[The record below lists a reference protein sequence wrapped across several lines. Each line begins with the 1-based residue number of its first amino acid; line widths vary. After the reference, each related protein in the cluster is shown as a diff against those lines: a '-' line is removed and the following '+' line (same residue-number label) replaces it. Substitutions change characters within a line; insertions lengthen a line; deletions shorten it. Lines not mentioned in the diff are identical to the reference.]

1 MKDVAFWSEYRPNV
15 DSKACDGD
23 NRRTQESNLWWML
36 RRMEHKPGQQGKR
49 ALFGVREVK
58 GE

>member
-23 NRRTQESNLWWML
+23 NRRTQEKDTQSVVD
-36 RRMEHKPGQQGKR
+36 
-49 ALFGVREVK
+49 AS
-58 GE
+58 